1 MTALIVVIG
10 LAIFLLIQIFLPG
23 SWLRYKLCE
32 KGSHGG
38 RANFTYIPDYHPA
51 QRCTALGV
59 EFKWHELKKKLSPH
73 LNEIQPLN
81 YTLPNNTLVP
91 GEHHYYLNL
100 DRCAHGGQLKYSSEV
115 SGIYNNK
122 QVCGPKIFAVNQNCT
137 AVYYHVDPPRPGW
150 FRYTS
155 LDDPE
160 FKKRLNCTPKE
171 EFH

>member
-1 MTALIVVIG
+1 MCEH
-10 LAIFLLIQIFLPG
+10 PG
-23 SWLRYKLCE
+23 IDWSITTMQMRRVTLVCVC
-32 KGSHGG
+32 
-38 RANFTYIPDYHPA
+38 FT
-51 QRCTALGV
+51 V
-59 EFKWHELKKKLSPH
+59 
-73 LNEIQPLN
+73 
-81 YTLPNNTLVP
+81 VP

-100 DRCAHGGQLKYSSEV
+100 DRCAHGGQLKLSAEV
-115 SGIYNNK
+115 TGIYNNK

-160 FKKRLNCTPKE
+160 FKKHLNCKPKE